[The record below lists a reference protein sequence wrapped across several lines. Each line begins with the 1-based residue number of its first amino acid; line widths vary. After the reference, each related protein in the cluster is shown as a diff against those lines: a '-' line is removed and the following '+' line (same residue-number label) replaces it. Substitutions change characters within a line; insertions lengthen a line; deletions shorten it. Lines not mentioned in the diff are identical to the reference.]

1 MAVDDVARR
10 GFGSGAD
17 RYHRERPSYRPEV
30 MAYLGDAL
38 GLGPGVRVLDL
49 ASGTGHMTARLVE
62 LGADVSAVEP
72 SEAMRAVCAETV
84 PGVAVV
90 DGTAEEIPF
99 PAGSFDAV
107 VVAQAFHW
115 FDGPAALREIA
126 RVLRAGGGLALL
138 WNERDEAT
146 EFDAAVSKAIAS
158 TKTQPYD
165 VRHDF
170 AADIGA
176 SGHFGPVRSREF
188 AWIERLTREQRLA
201 RVATISYINAMRPE
215 ERADVLDRLRGL
227 LADQPDP
234 ADVSHVTNT
243 FLATKPGN

>member
-1 MAVDDVARR
+1 MAVDDLARR

-17 RYHRERPSYRPEV
+17 RYHRARPSYRPEV

-49 ASGTGHMTARLVE
+49 AAGTGHMTVRLVE
-62 LGADVSAVEP
+62 LGAHVSAVEP

-90 DGTAEEIPF
+90 AGTAEDIPF
-99 PAGSFDAV
+99 AAESFDAV

-126 RVLRAGGGLALL
+126 RVLRPGGGLALL
-138 WNERDEAT
+138 WNERDGAT
-146 EFDAAVSKAIAS
+146 AFDVAVGKALAWSKPL
-158 TKTQPYD
+158 PYD

-170 AADIGA
+170 TADLDA
-176 SGHFGPVRSREF
+176 SGHFGAARARQFPW
-188 AWIERLTREQRLA
+188 AERLSHEQQLA
-201 RVATISYINAMRPE
+201 RVSTISYINAMPPDAR
-215 ERADVLDRLRGL
+215 RDVLDRLRGL

-234 ADVSHVTNT
+234 RDVGHVTNT
-243 FLATKPGN
+243 FVATKPGT